1 MSNTTNVGNFSV
13 NSFISPSPVTEG
25 ELINDYLVNHL
36 TLIPNEG
43 FAIKAS
49 DFSAT
54 APLPAYV
61 QSVVFFQSA
70 QDAKNVTCQ
79 VSLIPGSVMPSGGI
93 DIGLCISGFSNTAS
107 YCIGGSVSYSVVSN
121 VVPATLNTTY
131 DLCASYEATENVFT
145 QAVSAA
151 TGYYFPTQPTIS
163 LTTGDINSYSVNTS
177 NVLDTSGN
185 IINTVFTV
193 DYTFP
198 NINIT
203 GDAWGIEAVADI
215 IYIPVV
221 EITNYNVSTSAF
233 SEQGGFRYY
242 TIYGSEGANWTLTA
256 VGTNGINDILSLSS
270 DPFTNVLTGTLDS
283 SGVQEIAV
291 NIPVSTTGPQSF
303 DLTISGDLRSPFTQN
318 TTVTLN
324 QLSDVTI
331 TYSAVTSLGYLITP
345 GNYTQTGFSYASY
358 TDPNQPTVSVNWLI
372 ESNNPATV
380 LIPNQ
385 NVLTED
391 YIIGNSSLDVTFT
404 SSGTSNT
411 HSIEPFEPTN
421 PSGWNFIG
429 NTSYGR
435 SIEVISIDSV
445 LNTIT
450 FNTPITVL
458 AGQLETIGENKR
470 NSFSFNNILFSN
482 TSTGVSITGPLLLN
496 NFGFADHTFTFLVDE
511 LVTEVS
517 LPTVITTAISNQTGT
532 DADSGG
538 ETITDG
544 NGSISNKGIQWSSLA
559 DFSVIDGATED
570 GTGSVDYVSNITG
583 LTSGNTYYVRAY
595 VINEAGVGYGQVI
608 QFVAAQPCTISP
620 LTITTTDP
628 NNATNDNGT
637 ATVAYSNSIGNVSYT
652 LNGGSSVAVTSSP
665 FTINNLTGSTTYNII
680 VSDDVSPSCES
691 TGSFTLG
698 ESAFVFDAD
707 WIMVELNFTAPG
719 RDLDIRSRIVTPDV
733 GQDTQPEYLG
743 WSLQPRWPINATD
756 TTSYS
761 IWGGDNTGQGV
772 ETVLHNVS
780 NIKNAFPNDN
790 SLVIDARGFWYGTS
804 TTNPVSVVV
813 TMWAG
818 GAPVKSGFTWT
829 NPTATDS
836 LVIQSTGTVITQA
849 GTAPTL
855 PGQRIATIT
864 YNINTGEGLINN
876 NDTTTPEVL

>member
-61 QSVVFFQSA
+61 QSVVFFQST

-93 DIGLCISGFSNTAS
+93 DIGLCISGFSS
-107 YCIGGSVSYSVVSN
+107 KVDYCIGGSVSYGVVSN

-233 SEQGGFRYY
+233 SKQGGFRYY

-283 SGVQEIAV
+283 SGIQEIAV
-291 NIPVSTTGPQSF
+291 NIPASTTGPQSF

-318 TTVTLN
+318 TTVTLK

-358 TDPNQPTVSVNWLI
+358 TDPNKPTVSANWLV

-380 LIPNQ
+380 LIPSQ
-385 NVLTED
+385 SEID
-391 YIIGNSSLDVTFT
+391 YIEGNDFAPIKFINSAT
-404 SSGTSNT
+404 STT
-411 HSIEPFEPTN
+411 HSVEPFDPTVAI
-421 PSGWNFIG
+421 GWNFIG
-429 NTSYGR
+429 NTSYGN
-435 SIEVISIDSV
+435 SIEVVSVDSV

-450 FNTPITVL
+450 FNTSITVL
-458 AGQLETIGENKR
+458 ASQEAILGENKG
-470 NSFSFNNILFSN
+470 NSVNLSTNIAS
-482 TSTGVSITGPLLLN
+482 SATGVSIIGPLSVN

-532 DADSGG
+532 TANSGG

-544 NGSISNKGIQWSSLA
+544 NGNISSKGIQWSSLA
-559 DFSVIDGATED
+559 DFSVIDGETED

-608 QFVAAQPCTISP
+608 QFVAAQPCTISN

-628 NNATNDNGT
+628 NNATNNNGT

-691 TGSFTLG
+691 TGSFILG

-743 WSLQPRWPINATD
+743 WSVQPRWPINTTD
-756 TTSYS
+756 ATSYS

-772 ETVLHNVS
+772 ETILHNIS

-790 SLVIDARGFWYGTS
+790 SLVVDARGFWYGTS

-813 TMWAG
+813 TMWTG

-849 GTAPTL
+849 GTASTL

-864 YNINTGEGLINN
+864 YNISTGEGLINN